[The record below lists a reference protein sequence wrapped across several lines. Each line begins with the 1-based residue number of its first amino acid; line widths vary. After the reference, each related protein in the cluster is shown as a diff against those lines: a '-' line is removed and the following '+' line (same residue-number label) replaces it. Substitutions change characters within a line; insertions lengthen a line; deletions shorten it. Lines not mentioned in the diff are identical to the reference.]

1 MTIFLAIVLPHQIIS
16 INLKAT
22 IMKKMLRLGL
32 VLVVAMTTM
41 STFANEGDFLLYVKK
56 GNEKEIRFS
65 LNGIKKINLALY
77 DKENNLIYSENASGK
92 QGILRTYRLEEL
104 PTGTYFLEVEN
115 EVKKVRYEII
125 VTNQMASLSQK
136 AVTEVYK
143 KVLRDKEG
151 TLATL

>member
-77 DKENNLIYSENASGK
+77 DKENNLIYSENASGIARNFK
-92 QGILRTYRLEEL
+92 N
-104 PTGTYFLEVEN
+104 V
-115 EVKKVRYEII
+115 
-125 VTNQMASLSQK
+125 SLGRITIRNLFS
-136 AVTEVYK
+136 
-143 KVLRDKEG
+143 
-151 TLATL
+151 